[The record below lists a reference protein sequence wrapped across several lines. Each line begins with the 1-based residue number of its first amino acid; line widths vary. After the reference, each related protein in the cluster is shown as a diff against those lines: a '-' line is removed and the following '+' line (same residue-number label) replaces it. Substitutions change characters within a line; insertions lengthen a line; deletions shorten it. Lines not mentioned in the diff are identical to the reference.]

1 LPADLE
7 ARIYSFSRFLRE
19 KYGEKVWKVAVD
31 AGFTCPNRDGHKGA
45 GGCIYCRNDSFSRMQ
60 STLNIDV
67 PAQIKAGIE
76 EATAR
81 RGIDK
86 FIVYFQSSTN
96 TYAPV
101 PLLRELFLNAISHP
115 GVVGLAVSTRP
126 DCISS
131 EVVELLAE
139 LSAKTDLWVELGLQS
154 IHDETLARIHRG
166 HSFLDFVKAV
176 DDLSRLPLRICVH
189 LIIGLPGETP
199 EMIRQTAEAMAQR
212 PLHEIKLHPLLILK
226 ETALAAQHEQGEIEP
241 LTLETYAALVVDFIE
256 RMPAH
261 MVMQRLTAEAPREML
276 LAPLWALDK
285 HGVRRAIERE
295 VLKRDTWQG
304 KGLT

>member
-1 LPADLE
+1 MPADLE

>member
-1 LPADLE
+1 M
-7 ARIYSFSRFLRE
+7 RE